1 VHTIGQPYSAFYVVR
16 TTSAKFGLHVVNM
29 KFNAQ
34 NEVWVSI
41 HIRDFRLPPRSSW
54 ELRSSGLLCSE

>member
-1 VHTIGQPYSAFYVVR
+1 
-16 TTSAKFGLHVVNM
+16 M